1 MGYKQEKHG
10 LHISLYGLNLIL
22 FAVIL
27 SYSIKDKHILELHMI
42 IGASSFAG
50 SFPELE
56 SEVESIELYIPKLE
70 VYEGTK
76 LIGSRISKLKDTL
89 SSYDLSTS
97 IHAPYFSDAPNY
109 PHELIVDTARLTDKT
124 RRLLKESI
132 GIAEALGSRIVVIH
146 PGRINGI
153 TEKCFESMIS
163 GLSSLSKFA
172 EDANVMLGLENKEG
186 TDQNNLCISASDLI
200 KAIEEI
206 GSPNLRATFDIGHAN
221 LTCEGNQDK
230 LREYAKELRNHIA
243 HIHIHDNSG
252 FLTEKFWGD
261 LHGAPGTGVID
272 FSLLKDLKFKGVH
285 NLEVFSLEDVR
296 TGKKMLLGL
305 NDE

>member
-1 MGYKQEKHG
+1 
-10 LHISLYGLNLIL
+10 
-22 FAVIL
+22 
-27 SYSIKDKHILELHMI
+27 MI

-50 SFPELE
+50 PLPELE

-76 LIGSRISKLKDTL
+76 LIRSRIYKLKDTL

-109 PHELIVDTARLTDKT
+109 PHELIVDTARLNDKT
-124 RRLLKESI
+124 EMLLKESI
-132 GIAEALGSRIVVIH
+132 GIAEALGSGIVVIH
-146 PGRINGI
+146 PGRVNGI
-153 TEKCFESMIS
+153 RERCFERMIS
-163 GLSSLSKFA
+163 GLSRLSKFA
-172 EDANVMLGLENKEG
+172 QDVNVTLGLENKEG

-221 LTCEGNQDK
+221 LTCEGNQEK
-230 LREYAKELRNHIA
+230 LREFAEELKNHIA
-243 HIHIHDNSG
+243 HIHIHDNHG
-252 FLTEKFWGD
+252 FMTEKFWGD

-272 FSLLKDLKFKGVH
+272 FSLLKDLRFKGVH

-296 TGKKMLLGL
+296 MGKKVLLGL
-305 NDE
+305 DDKR

>member
-1 MGYKQEKHG
+1 
-10 LHISLYGLNLIL
+10 
-22 FAVIL
+22 
-27 SYSIKDKHILELHMI
+27 MI

-50 SFPELE
+50 SLPELE

-76 LIGSRISKLKDTL
+76 LIRSRIYKLKDTL

-109 PHELIVDTARLTDKT
+109 PCELIVDTARLTEKT
-124 RRLLKESI
+124 RKLLEESI
-132 GIAEALGSRIVVIH
+132 GIAETLGSGVVVIH

-153 TEKCFESMIS
+153 RERCFESMIS
-163 GLSSLSKFA
+163 GLSRLSKFA
-172 EDANVMLGLENKEG
+172 EEANVILGLENKEG

-200 KAIEEI
+200 NAIEEI

-221 LTCEGNQDK
+221 LTCGGNQDK
-230 LREYAKELRNHIA
+230 LREFADELKNHIA
-243 HIHIHDNSG
+243 HIHIHDNHG
-252 FLTEKFWGD
+252 YLTEKFWGD
-261 LHGAPGTGVID
+261 LHSAPGTGVID
-272 FSLLKDLKFKGVH
+272 FSILKDLRFKGVH

-296 TGKKMLLGL
+296 AGKKVLLGWE
-305 NDE
+305 DEAYITS

>member
-1 MGYKQEKHG
+1 
-10 LHISLYGLNLIL
+10 
-22 FAVIL
+22 
-27 SYSIKDKHILELHMI
+27 MI

-50 SFPELE
+50 PLPELA

-76 LIGSRISKLKDTL
+76 LIRSRINRLKDIL

-132 GIAEALGSRIVVIH
+132 GIAGTLGSGIVVIH

-153 TEKCFESMIS
+153 RERCFEKMIS
-163 GLSSLSKFA
+163 GLSLLSKFA
-172 EDANVMLGLENKEG
+172 RDVNVTLGLENKEG
-186 TDQNNLCISASDLI
+186 TDQNNLCISARELI
-200 KAIEEI
+200 RALEEI

-230 LREYAKELRNHIA
+230 LREFAKELKNHIA
-243 HIHIHDNSG
+243 HIHIHDNKG
-252 FLTEKFWGD
+252 FMTEKFWGD

-272 FSLLKDLKFKGVH
+272 YSLLKDLRFKGVH

-296 TGKKMLLGL
+296 MGKQVLLGL
-305 NDE
+305 DDE